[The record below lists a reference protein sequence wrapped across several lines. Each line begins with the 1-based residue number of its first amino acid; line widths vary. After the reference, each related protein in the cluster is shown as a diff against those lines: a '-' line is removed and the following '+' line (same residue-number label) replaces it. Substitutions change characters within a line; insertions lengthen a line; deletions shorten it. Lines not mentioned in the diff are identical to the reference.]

1 MRISDWSSDV
11 CSSDLTGA
19 LAALGD
25 DEAPPRPPLNLVGD
39 FGGGSTFLG
48 MGILAALVER
58 ARTVEG
64 QVVDTAIVDGVA
76 SLMSFFAGL
85 LPSGAISLERQKNL
99 LGGAA
104 PFYRCYRCADG
115 RDISVGAIEKPFYRE
130 LLERI
135 GAP

>member
-1 MRISDWSSDV
+1 
-11 CSSDLTGA
+11 
-19 LAALGD
+19 
-25 DEAPPRPPLNLVGD
+25 
-39 FGGGSTFLG
+39 

-58 ARTVEG
+58 ARTGEG

-115 RDISVGAIEKPFYRE
+115 RDISVGAIETQFYRE

-135 GAP
+135 GAPASLLESQHDPARWAAESAVLAGSSGRWEEHTSE

>member
-1 MRISDWSSDV
+1 
-11 CSSDLTGA
+11 
-19 LAALGD
+19 
-25 DEAPPRPPLNLVGD
+25 
-39 FGGGSTFLG
+39 

-58 ARTVEG
+58 ARTGEG

-135 GAP
+135 GAPASLLESQNDPARWAAASAVLARLFAPRRRADRGPLLVGPAPCFAP

>member
-1 MRISDWSSDV
+1 
-11 CSSDLTGA
+11 
-19 LAALGD
+19 
-25 DEAPPRPPLNLVGD
+25 
-39 FGGGSTFLG
+39 
-48 MGILAALVER
+48 
-58 ARTVEG
+58 
-64 QVVDTAIVDGVA
+64 
-76 SLMSFFAGL
+76 MSFLAGL

-135 GAP
+135 GAPASLLESQNDPARWAADSAVLAGIFATRSRDDWCSLLEGTDACFEIGRASCRERVCPYG